1 MFLIYKFLTTAL
13 YPIFIL
19 VIYIRK
25 FLNKEDP
32 IRFKEKLLHSND
44 ISLPDSSKTLIWFH
58 GASIGEIS
66 SIIPLINHITD
77 KDKSIFILITSVT
90 LSSGKVVN
98 EIFKDNKN
106 ILHQYFPLDVPY
118 LTKKFLDRWN
128 PSVIAFIDSEIW
140 PNFIDEIKKRKKT
153 LLLLNARITKK
164 TYKRW
169 KFVSSFAKK
178 NFSSFDLSIAS
189 SIESLNNLKKLGSN
203 QIKYYGNLKFISK
216 IDTTNHLSSN
226 AVNFLN
232 DYKVWCA
239 ASTHKGEDLFC
250 INVHKKLKKHY
261 DNILTII
268 IPRHIDRV
276 KDIYSQCLAHNLKT
290 QVINKNDQINSN
302 VEVIIINSYGVL
314 PKYYNYCQS
323 IFMGKSLMRKFISVG
338 GQNPIEAAKSGC
350 NIYHGPY
357 VYNFNEVYD
366 FLEKSG
372 IAKKINNSQEL
383 VDNLVKDL
391 KNPKKLNNENLTK
404 LNTFGENIFGNTIKE
419 LDKYIL

>member
-1 MFLIYKFLTTAL
+1 MVFRNFTGKENFKSLKQK
-13 YPIFIL
+13 IF
-19 VIYIRK
+19 
-25 FLNKEDP
+25 FT
-32 IRFKEKLLHSND
+32 
-44 ISLPDSSKTLIWFH
+44 SKNTSINNVIWFH
-58 GASIGEIS
+58 GASLGEIN
-66 SIIPLINHITD
+66 SIVKLIEFYRNKNPKLI
-77 KDKSIFILITSVT
+77 ILITSNT
-90 LSSGKVVN
+90 LSSGKMVRERFYNDKYIFHNYLPIDVN
-98 EIFKDNKN
+98 FLVKR
-106 ILHQYFPLDVPY
+106 FLDVWKP
-118 LTKKFLDRWN
+118 KRVF
-128 PSVIAFIDSEIW
+128 FIDSEIW